1 MVTTAAIV
9 PLSLRKLVLP
19 LLLGAGLVR
28 AQAADPG
35 KVLSELPGFDAS
47 ALNAA
52 AKKELLDVFK
62 DEFDY
67 CGRPLTLLES
77 LRKGDACKHTR
88 RLAGLAK
95 ALALEGVTATDLVVT
110 LSRYNQGF
118 VSRRFQF
125 KLDDRM
131 CLGAKDARVT
141 LVEFSDYECPF
152 CAAARPVLAEYVK
165 AHADVRLCAAPFPLS
180 GHPHAMLAGHA
191 ALFARDAGKFWP
203 MHDALFENQTA
214 LSDELVKKLVAS
226 LGLDAAAFAKAYAAG
241 KYKDELEASKE
252 VGRLA
257 GVDATPSLYFN
268 GRKHTLGLSD
278 EALNLSREDELDWL
292 AGKNAW
298 PGN

>member
-1 MVTTAAIV
+1 M
-9 PLSLRKLVLP
+9 PHSLRKLILP
-19 LLLGAGLVR
+19 LLLGAGLVH

-35 KVLSELPGFDAS
+35 KVLSELPGLDTS
-47 ALNAA
+47 TLNAM

-77 LRKGDACKHTR
+77 LRKGDACKHTK
-88 RLAGLAK
+88 RLALLAK
-95 ALALEGVTATDLVVT
+95 ALALEGVTATDIIVT
-110 LSRYNQGF
+110 LSKYNQGF
-118 VSRRFQF
+118 VGKRIAF
-125 KLDDRM
+125 KLDERM

-152 CAAARPVLAEYVK
+152 CAAARPILEEYVK
-165 AHADVRLCAAPFPLS
+165 AHGEVRLCSAPFPLS

-203 MHDALFENQTA
+203 MHNALFENQTT
-214 LSDELVKKLVAS
+214 LSDESVKKLVTS
-226 LGLDAAAFAKAYAAG
+226 LGMDGAAFAKAYAAG

-257 GVDATPSLYFN
+257 GVDSTPTLYFN
-268 GRKHTLGLSD
+268 GRKHTLGLST
-278 EALNLSREDELDWL
+278 EAMDLSLEDELDWL